1 MPRKTKEQKELEN
14 EVLSTVKSTSSTKK
28 TSSKSAT
35 KKSEK
40 NTPAKEVTDVVESEK
55 PKKTTKS
62 KKSSAE
68 STASTKKVSA
78 KISAKTDTKISA
90 KSASKSD
97 SKTTKKSDT
106 KSSKK
111 AASSTSTLAKKAASE
126 KKPVAKKA
134 TSEKKP
140 ATKKVASEKKPAS
153 KKAVTKTTTKATT
166 KTKKAVAEKKTAKK
180 SDSKKA
186 DVVEYYDL
194 PYRYNQTVVKLL
206 AQTPTNL
213 FVYWDISDADRENF
227 KKQYGYNFFER
238 TRPILIVHNDTMN
251 YSFEVEI
258 NDFANCW
265 YLHVNDSNCDYR
277 IELGRKPVV
286 GYVQNW
292 QPSEEDL
299 KDENSEINKY
309 PSKPIDRDYFYITTS
324 NQLESPNDHI
334 LFNKHFAPQSIQIRN
349 VKTNEQYSKPI
360 SALSLKNNMHKIY
373 NIYDLYRELYK
384 EVNIEDIFDLSNPS
398 SGNPSSGNPSS
409 GSFSSKFK

>member
-1 MPRKTKEQKELEN
+1 MPRKTKEQNELEN
-14 EVLSTVKSTSSTKK
+14 EELSTVKTTSTVKKASSTAKKSTSSTKK
-28 TSSKSAT
+28 ASSKSAT

-40 NTPAKEVTDVVESEK
+40 NTPAKEVIDVVESEK

-78 KISAKTDTKISA
+78 KTSAKTDTKISA
-90 KSASKSD
+90 KSASKSA
-97 SKTTKKSDT
+97 SKTAKKSDA
-106 KSSKK
+106 KASKK
-111 AASSTSTLAKKAASE
+111 AASSTSTLAKK
-126 KKPVAKKA
+126 
-134 TSEKKP
+134 
-140 ATKKVASEKKPAS
+140 VASEKKPAA

-166 KTKKAVAEKKTAKK
+166 KTKKAVAEKKTVKK

-186 DVVEYYDL
+186 DIVEYYDL

-227 KKQYGYNFFER
+227 KKQYGYDFFEK

-292 QPSEEDL
+292 QPTEEDL

-384 EVNIEDIFDLSNPS
+384 EENIEDIFDLSNPS